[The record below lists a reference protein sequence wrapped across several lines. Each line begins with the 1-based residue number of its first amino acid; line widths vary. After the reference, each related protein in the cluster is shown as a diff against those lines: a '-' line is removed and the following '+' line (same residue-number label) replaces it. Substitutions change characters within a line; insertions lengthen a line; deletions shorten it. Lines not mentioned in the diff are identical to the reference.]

1 MKNQTAVSQPINTP
15 ISEQKSTGHQDKKYI
30 AIASQPVQ
38 KTLFWKTRFWKTSLQ
53 VLPTAGAI
61 IPVSLLF
68 GVLASQADWSVTEVF
83 LISSLGFTGSGQFAL
98 LPLTES
104 GTGLLTLLLLAV
116 SINSRYLAI
125 ALVSAS
131 RLPGAPVKKALAAH
145 MLGDEA
151 YALETE
157 QTSATTTLLIR
168 SILFICWIL
177 SAVIGV
183 WLAPYIPSEWLAE
196 EINPGYPASAVLFF
210 LSVNQLKVRL
220 QSQFKM
226 SDAHDER
233 TPRKVKPSEQ
243 SSSCNLIRLIAGILI
258 SGVCILVL
266 GSEYFWLP
274 AIAIVSV
281 FRLRRTA

>member
-30 AIASQPVQ
+30 AIDSQPVQ
-38 KTLFWKTRFWKTSLQ
+38 QTLFWKTSLR

-61 IPVSLLF
+61 IPVSMLF

-125 ALVSAS
+125 ALASAS
-131 RLPGAPVKKALAAH
+131 RLPGMPAKKVLAAH
-145 MLGDEA
+145 MLADEA

-168 SILFICWIL
+168 SILFICWI
-177 SAVIGV
+177 SFAVIGV

-196 EINPGYPASAVLFF
+196 EINPAYPASAVLFF
-210 LSVNQLKVRL
+210 LSVSQLKARL
-220 QSQFKM
+220 QSALKR
-226 SDAHDER
+226 SDTQDER
-233 TPRKVKPSEQ
+233 PTREVKYSERL
-243 SSSCNLIRLIAGILI
+243 SSCNLIRLIAGMLV
-258 SGVCILVL
+258 SGVCIQLF

-274 AIAIVSV
+274 AITIVSMLW
-281 FRLRRTA
+281 LRRTA